1 MDSPSKT
8 GGQLLLGV
16 ALMILIDQLCG
27 LSSVID
33 RWDGGAPTGWLA
45 IASVTAE
52 HAATFAIL
60 AVVAGAGFLLTGRS
74 IPPALTRLTIG
85 GAVLSLGALY
95 PMLEGYAR
103 LLHSTPIMNLSH
115 FQLTLASHSMP
126 ARSQRLASRGS
137 TSSSRRRWPRKAT
150 P

>member
-1 MDSPSKT
+1 MDSPAKT

-16 ALMILIDQLCG
+16 ALVILIDQLCG

-45 IASVTAE
+45 IASVAAE

-103 LLHSTPIMNLSH
+103 LLQSTPIMNLSH
-115 FQLTLASHSMP
+115 FQLTLVRGGLFLVTFGVMFGLL
-126 ARSQRLASRGS
+126 ARWFGRGNV
-137 TSSSRRRWPRKAT
+137 PRNA
-150 P
+150 